1 LFGYNIGVEMADNMI
16 LILKG
21 RKSYVYEDDGYRP
34 VKTTQ
39 IETQVIF

>member
-1 LFGYNIGVEMADNMI
+1 MADNMV

-21 RKSYVYEDDGYRP
+21 RKSYVFENDGFRP